1 MNRVVRSP
9 RRRGVNSG
17 FLGAATLAVML
28 ACTAMAPG
36 AQAQRGGGGVPNKID
51 SVSPQGAY
59 FIYSGAN
66 GVAWVAPNTS
76 PTPPPASAYRPLYDQ
91 PPHAAKPTN

>member
-1 MNRVVRSP
+1 MNHHSIN
-9 RRRGVNSG
+9 RGY
-17 FLGAATLAVML
+17 LGVATLGLLL
-28 ACTAMAPG
+28 ACTVVAPG

-51 SVSPQGAY
+51 SVRPQGAY

-66 GVAWVAPNTS
+66 GVAWVAPNTT

-91 PPHAAKPTN
+91 SFRANKPAN